1 MKINDAGLNLIKS
14 FEGCKL
20 TAYQDAVGVWTI
32 GWGHTSG
39 VKQGQKIT
47 QAQADEYLKKD
58 LAKFEKAVEKINSI
72 GLNENQFSA
81 LVSFAYNCGT
91 GNLNKLCI
99 GRTKAEIG
107 SKMLEYNK
115 AKGKVL
121 AGLTRRRKAENK
133 LYNTPCEVHEAYTMP
148 NDVLKRGSKGEG
160 VKWLQCA
167 LNRKGANLT
176 VDGVF
181 GPATEKAVKDFQ
193 SKIFVTGQLDES
205 TKSALLR

>member
-1 MKINDAGLNLIKS
+1 MKINNAGLNLIKS

-32 GWGHTSG
+32 GWGHTGG
-39 VKQGQKIT
+39 VKAGQKIT
-47 QAQADEYLKKD
+47 QAQADEYLRKD
-58 LAKFEKAVEKINSI
+58 LAKFEAAVNKINTVNF
-72 GLNENQFSA
+72 NENQFSA

-115 AKGKVL
+115 AKKKVL

-133 LYNTPCEVHEAYTMP
+133 LYDTPITNEIYEMP
-148 NDVLKRGSKGEG
+148 VETLKKGMKGDG
-160 VKWLQCA
+160 VKWLQQA
-167 LNRKGANLT
+167 LNRNGYDLV
-176 VDGVF
+176 VDGSF
-181 GPATEKAVKDFQ
+181 GDATEKAVKDFQ
-193 SKIFVTGQLDES
+193 IKHLADGVVGIQ
-205 TKSALLR
+205 TKTLLTR